1 MNKKISLGLAIA
13 LIILSATATFAITM
27 SVSQRMYNKLITDLP
42 KRAQMY
48 DAVEEVD
55 KIVRSKYY
63 GDIDE
68 ALLDSNLENGYI
80 NGLGDKY
87 SRYMNADAYKL
98 YSSKLEGRSA
108 GIGVEVETDPESGYL
123 LITEV
128 YPNSPAQTE
137 GLQKG
142 DKIVAIG
149 GDTVTAENSS
159 EMTGRLSGIKL
170 TSVSLTYRRDDVD
183 KSVNVVLGYTNQT
196 VSYELV
202 GTVGYIKIS
211 AFYKNT
217 LNQLEKA
224 VDQLKKEGAKSLVFD
239 VRSTYDGTIEYTCR
253 VIDYLVPTATEGNKA
268 LATLVD
274 KNGNNVKT
282 YSSDAKDI
290 TMPMTVLINSDTAG
304 YGELFACDLKDFGKA
319 FLIGEKTAGRADV
332 QETFELSDGGAV
344 VLTTSKMLPYISE
357 SFDGKGLTPDTEI
370 ILADSLRENLSTL
383 EKERDTQLQA
393 AISMLAG
400 NSSED

>member
-128 YPNSPAQTE
+128 YPNSLAQTE

-159 EMTGRLSGIKL
+159 EMAGRLSGIKL

-196 VSYELV
+196 VSYELI

-290 TMPMTVLINSDTAG
+290 TMPMAVLINSDTAG

-319 FLIGEKTAGRADV
+319 FLIGEKTAGQSRCSGDFRAQRRRRSRADHFKDAALY
-332 QETFELSDGGAV
+332 QREFRR
-344 VLTTSKMLPYISE
+344 
-357 SFDGKGLTPDTEI
+357 KGPDSDTEI

-400 NSSED
+400 NSSEG

>member
-149 GDTVTAENSS
+149 GDTVTTENSS
-159 EMTGRLSGIKL
+159 EMAGRLSGIKL

-183 KSVNVVLGYTNQT
+183 KSVNVVL
-196 VSYELV
+196 
-202 GTVGYIKIS
+202 GYIKIS

-290 TMPMTVLINSDTAG
+290 TMPMAVLINSDTAG

-383 EKERDTQLQA
+383 EKDRDTQLQA

-400 NSSED
+400 NSSEG

>member
-108 GIGVEVETDPESGYL
+108 GIGVEVETDLESGYL

-159 EMTGRLSGIKL
+159 EMAGRLSGIKL

-196 VSYELV
+196 VSYELI

-239 VRSTYDGTIEYTCR
+239 VRSTYDGTI
-253 VIDYLVPTATEGNKA
+253 
-268 LATLVD
+268 D

-290 TMPMTVLINSDTAG
+290 TMPMAVLINSDTAG

-400 NSSED
+400 NSSEG

>member
-159 EMTGRLSGIKL
+159 EMAGRLSGIKL

-196 VSYELV
+196 VSYELI

-253 VIDYLVPTATEGNKA
+253 VIDYLVPTATM
-268 LATLVD
+268 ATRRSRRSL
-274 KNGNNVKT
+274 T
-282 YSSDAKDI
+282 
-290 TMPMTVLINSDTAG
+290 
-304 YGELFACDLKDFGKA
+304 
-319 FLIGEKTAGRADV
+319 KTA
-332 QETFELSDGGAV
+332 T
-344 VLTTSKMLPYISE
+344 MLRP
-357 SFDGKGLTPDTEI
+357 TAPT
-370 ILADSLRENLSTL
+370 LR
-383 EKERDTQLQA
+383 
-393 AISMLAG
+393 I
-400 NSSED
+400 

>member
-13 LIILSATATFAITM
+13 LIVLSVTASFAITM

-68 ALLDSNLENGYI
+68 AMLDSNLENGYI

-108 GIGVEVETDPESGYL
+108 GIGVEVETDPVSGYL

-142 DKIVAIG
+142 DRIVAIG
-149 GDTVTAENSS
+149 DDTVTAENSA
-159 EMTGRLSGIKL
+159 EMAGKLSGIKL

-196 VSYELV
+196 VSYELI

-224 VDQLKKEGAKSLVFD
+224 ITQLKKEGAKSLIFD
-239 VRSTYDGTIEYTCR
+239 VRSTYDGTVEYTCR
-253 VIDYLVPTATEGNKA
+253 VIDLLVPTATEGNKA
-268 LATLVD
+268 IATLVD
-274 KNGNNVKT
+274 KTGKTVKT
-282 YSSDAKDI
+282 YSSDSKDI
-290 TMPMTVLINSDTAG
+290 IMPMAVLINSDTAG
-304 YGELFACDLKDFGKA
+304 CGELFACDLKDFA
-319 FLIGEKTAGRADV
+319 TCPCNVHTPPGR
-332 QETFELSDGGAV
+332 SRR
-344 VLTTSKMLPYISE
+344 SKRRANA
-357 SFDGKGLTPDTEI
+357 
-370 ILADSLRENLSTL
+370 ADSCRSSSGTVFRDRARRPCFRYIRWLSKLRAAATTRRHRDGCRRYPSNGDACARRRCRRST
-383 EKERDTQLQA
+383 
-393 AISMLAG
+393 
-400 NSSED
+400 SS

>member
-13 LIILSATATFAITM
+13 LIVLSVTASFAITM

-68 ALLDSNLENGYI
+68 AMLDSNLENGYI

-108 GIGVEVETDPESGYL
+108 GIGVEVETDPVSGYL

-142 DKIVAIG
+142 DRIVAIG
-149 GDTVTAENSS
+149 DDTVTAENSA
-159 EMTGRLSGIKL
+159 EM
-170 TSVSLTYRRDDVD
+170 
-183 KSVNVVLGYTNQT
+183 
-196 VSYELV
+196 
-202 GTVGYIKIS
+202 
-211 AFYKNT
+211 
-217 LNQLEKA
+217 
-224 VDQLKKEGAKSLVFD
+224 
-239 VRSTYDGTIEYTCR
+239 
-253 VIDYLVPTATEGNKA
+253 
-268 LATLVD
+268 
-274 KNGNNVKT
+274 
-282 YSSDAKDI
+282 
-290 TMPMTVLINSDTAG
+290 AG
-304 YGELFACDLKDFGKA
+304 
-319 FLIGEKTAGRADV
+319 
-332 QETFELSDGGAV
+332 
-344 VLTTSKMLPYISE
+344 
-357 SFDGKGLTPDTEI
+357 
-370 ILADSLRENLSTL
+370 
-383 EKERDTQLQA
+383 
-393 AISMLAG
+393 
-400 NSSED
+400 

>member
-55 KIVRSKYY
+55 NIVRSKYY

-142 DKIVAIG
+142 DTIVAIG
-149 GDTVTAENSS
+149 GDTVTA
-159 EMTGRLSGIKL
+159 
-170 TSVSLTYRRDDVD
+170 
-183 KSVNVVLGYTNQT
+183 
-196 VSYELV
+196 
-202 GTVGYIKIS
+202 
-211 AFYKNT
+211 
-217 LNQLEKA
+217 
-224 VDQLKKEGAKSLVFD
+224 
-239 VRSTYDGTIEYTCR
+239 
-253 VIDYLVPTATEGNKA
+253 
-268 LATLVD
+268 
-274 KNGNNVKT
+274 
-282 YSSDAKDI
+282 
-290 TMPMTVLINSDTAG
+290 
-304 YGELFACDLKDFGKA
+304 
-319 FLIGEKTAGRADV
+319 
-332 QETFELSDGGAV
+332 
-344 VLTTSKMLPYISE
+344 
-357 SFDGKGLTPDTEI
+357 
-370 ILADSLRENLSTL
+370 
-383 EKERDTQLQA
+383 
-393 AISMLAG
+393 
-400 NSSED
+400 

>member
-159 EMTGRLSGIKL
+159 EMAGRLSGIKL

-196 VSYELV
+196 VSYELI

-290 TMPMTVLINSDTAG
+290 TMPMAVLINSDGALGVGHGLTFG
-304 YGELFACDLKDFGKA
+304 DLAHQA

-383 EKERDTQLQA
+383 EKDRDTQLQA
-393 AISMLAG
+393 AISMLAD
-400 NSSED
+400 NSSEG

>member
-13 LIILSATATFAITM
+13 LIVLSVTASFAITM

-68 ALLDSNLENGYI
+68 AMLDSNLENGYI

-108 GIGVEVETDPESGYL
+108 GIGVEVETDPVSGYL

-142 DKIVAIG
+142 DRIVAIG
-149 GDTVTAENSS
+149 DDTVTAENSA
-159 EMTGRLSGIKL
+159 EMAGKLSGIKL

-196 VSYELV
+196 VSYELI

-224 VDQLKKEGAKSLVFD
+224 ITQLKKEGARSLIFD
-239 VRSTYDGTIEYTCR
+239 VRSTYDGTVEYTCR
-253 VIDYLVPTATEGNKA
+253 VIDLLVPTATEGNKA
-268 LATLVD
+268 IATLVD
-274 KNGNNVKT
+274 KTGKTVKT
-282 YSSDAKDI
+282 YSSDSKDI
-290 TMPMTVLINSDTAG
+290 KI
-304 YGELFACDLKDFGKA
+304 
-319 FLIGEKTAGRADV
+319 GRAHV
-332 QETFELSDGGAV
+332 
-344 VLTTSKMLPYISE
+344 
-357 SFDGKGLTPDTEI
+357 
-370 ILADSLRENLSTL
+370 
-383 EKERDTQLQA
+383 
-393 AISMLAG
+393 
-400 NSSED
+400 